1 MAPREIIRYTLRVD
15 KLLFRK
21 FRYIADYDGRSANR
35 ALERYIKKRV
45 QEFEEEHG
53 KIAMEDLDW
62 RRR

>member
-1 MAPREIIRYTLRVD
+1 MAPKEIIRYTLRVD

-35 ALERYIKKRV
+35 ALERYIKKCV